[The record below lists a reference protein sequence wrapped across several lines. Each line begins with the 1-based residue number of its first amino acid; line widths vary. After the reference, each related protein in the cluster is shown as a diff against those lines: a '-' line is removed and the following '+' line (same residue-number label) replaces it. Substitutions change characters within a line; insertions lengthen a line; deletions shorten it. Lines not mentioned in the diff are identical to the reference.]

1 MTRRNIHGAVAAL
14 AICLLASPAPAQ
26 ELRIF
31 GVQAGSSQPML
42 TDAGGFGVSGVI
54 APSPWLR
61 IEGAFTTVGQGSERN
76 ALVCASY
83 IPRGNCQ
90 TELLTEHY
98 RVRSFR
104 LAYAP
109 MIVSREMFGVALKA
123 GLSISQIVSESRPE
137 SARKTNLQHPRTGQ
151 DGGFLGAQISLVP
164 LGRVPVSINVGA
176 NSQWVR
182 FTGCQEYDFQFAPFC
197 GIDRFDEIQVGAA
210 VLLGR

>member
-1 MTRRNIHGAVAAL
+1 M
-14 AICLLASPAPAQ
+14 
-26 ELRIF
+26 
-31 GVQAGSSQPML
+31 
-42 TDAGGFGVSGVI
+42 I
-54 APSPWLR
+54 APSRWVRL
-61 IEGAFTTVGQGSERN
+61 EGGFTTVGRGSERS

-109 MIVSREMFGVALKA
+109 MVVSRGTFGLALKA
-123 GLSISQIVSESRPE
+123 GVSISQIVSDSQPE
-137 SARKTNLQHPRTGQ
+137 SARMSNLQHPRTGQ
-151 DGGFLGAQISLVP
+151 DGRFLGAQLSIVP
-164 LGRVPVSINVGA
+164 LGRVPVSINIGA
-176 NSQWVR
+176 VSQWVD

-197 GIDRFDEIQVGAA
+197 GVDRFDELQIGAA